1 MLRDSD
7 AQQELRTLVREVV
20 AVVLEQRV
28 RVGGEARRANL
39 VAILVE
45 HLVGGDAPKFA
56 EALRGSPRLS
66 EIARRQRRRGSPR
79 LSEIASRASTNLAR
93 QAGAAQLESLVDR
106 QARMRGKGAERLPL
120 HASREVVLAPK
131 HADPR
136 VRYDLHVD
144 AEQNLRHAARRAA
157 RQVVHVEHHRLAC
170 PVTGGSSRRHSRRH
184 RRGGGSDHRG
194 GGSDRGGRCCGRRSR
209 SRSRGEG
216 EGESASGVAES
227 DRVHSRR

>member
-1 MLRDSD
+1 MLRDSCTRGLRRRLRGQGPAPWQVGGVPRCAD

-45 HLVGGDAPKFA
+45 H
-56 EALRGSPRLS
+56 
-66 EIARRQRRRGSPR
+66 
-79 LSEIASRASTNLAR
+79 LAR